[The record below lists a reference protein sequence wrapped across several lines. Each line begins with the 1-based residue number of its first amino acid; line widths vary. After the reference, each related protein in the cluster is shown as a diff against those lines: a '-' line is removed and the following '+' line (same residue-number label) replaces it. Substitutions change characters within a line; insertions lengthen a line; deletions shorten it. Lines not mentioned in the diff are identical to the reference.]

1 MFLRNLKIYFPEYY
15 KILTEVKIRFQF
27 IDESVILEDWAEMI
41 QLDENSNFKQV
52 RFSPRLDFFVPLIE
66 KEKLDLFYSAR

>member
-1 MFLRNLKIYFPEYY
+1 MKFVRMISPLSILVDGYTVSEKLKKDFPEYY

-41 QLDENSNFKQV
+41 LLDEN
-52 RFSPRLDFFVPLIE
+52 
-66 KEKLDLFYSAR
+66 